1 MVREESDASRGPDIL
16 VDRRRDLA
24 SSGRRPRALATEGST
39 VTVMTADAD
48 LLNQLTVDDYARIAF
63 SIDPEGFGE
72 GGVYAGPLEH
82 APDAKPWHGN
92 YVNPDDREVAA
103 RARLLSVPVGKVFVR
118 WARSDTMKSWTSA
131 AGGAWWVTDNMA
143 NRIVAQTVRRFGK
156 RGDSNI
162 VAREHAQVKHA
173 WSDMG
178 TVVVCRTTRPI
189 KVLFGVGRP
198 VPSIPGV
205 DPNARDEL
213 QVVILTTVAS
223 PKNTFGRDPRNRFH
237 FIGDQFMSKLWLG
250 SSIAFTDWWERSQI
264 VDRRRVAQRILLRG
278 R

>member
-1 MVREESDASRGPDIL
+1 
-16 VDRRRDLA
+16 
-24 SSGRRPRALATEGST
+24 
-39 VTVMTADAD
+39 MTADAD

-63 SIDPEGFGE
+63 SISPEGFGE
-72 GGVYAGPLEH
+72 GGVYSGPLES

-92 YVNPDDREVAA
+92 YLNPDDREVAA

-118 WARSDTMKSWTSA
+118 WARSDTMNSWTNA

-143 NRIVAQTVRRFGK
+143 NRIVGQTVQRFGK
-156 RGDSNI
+156 RGDTSI
-162 VAREHAQVKHA
+162 VAREHAQVKHS

-198 VPSIPGV
+198 VPGLEGE
-205 DPNARDEL
+205 RDAL

-223 PKNTFGRDPRNRFH
+223 PKNSFKGPRDPENRYR
-237 FIGDQFMSKLWLG
+237 FIGDQFFTKLWHG
-250 SSIAFTDWWERSQI
+250 SSSAFTDWWEGSQI
-264 VDRRRVAQRILLRG
+264 VDRRRVAQRIAQRG